1 MQYRAIFIP
10 FDEIKVKHD
19 VTNEINSFDSCK
31 LALPPMAVKS
41 NGKKPRLTPSVS
53 RQRCN
58 PRNVS
63 HSFSISNHFAPHDLP
78 SLHCPRI
85 YIYIYIRNRTFPPS
99 YGFYRTPHESSRRT
113 FSLHYLRVYSLDPQE
128 LNNTAIVELV
138 VISLHSPFPSNRLSR
153 NFHESFPSPRVS
165 FFFPFLEKRWKRG
178 KLEEFESKIDDKL
191 GGRF

>member
-1 MQYRAIFIP
+1 M
-10 FDEIKVKHD
+10 
-19 VTNEINSFDSCK
+19 NEINSFDSCK
-31 LALPPMAVKS
+31 LALPPMPVKS

-78 SLHCPRI
+78 SLHCPVE
-85 YIYIYIRNRTFPPS
+85 YIYIRNRTFPPS

-138 VISLHSPFPSNRLSR
+138 VISLHSLLSLRTDCRVISMNHSPS
-153 NFHESFPSPRVS
+153 PSPRVS
-165 FFFPFLEKRWKRG
+165 FFFLFLEERWKRG
-178 KLEEFESKIDDKL
+178 KLEEFESKVDDK
-191 GGRF
+191 FVADFKIFNF